1 MSAALQYFEENLPH
15 RPYHTDDL
23 AFGLRISGKGR
34 ALLARYIQQNQPH
47 AQFWLVFDVDR
58 EGAAID
64 WSDRNA
70 PAPNITVKNPV
81 NGHAHLLYA
90 LNIAVRTAPDA
101 SVKALKYAAAVE
113 RSLCEKLCAD
123 VNYSGLICKNP
134 FHLEWQVMEWREDAY
149 TLDELA
155 DYLDLSASERRSID
169 KHYGMGRNCHLFEM
183 TRKWAYRAIRQGWP
197 AFSQWLE
204 AVNQRVEM
212 YNASLPVPLSLAE
225 CRAIGKSIAKYTH
238 RNFTPET
245 FAQYVADTH
254 TPEIQAARGR
264 KGGKAN
270 SSENQ
275 SDKGKKSAAVRWTAN
290 DDKRR
295 RALDMY
301 ILGVSTEDI
310 AVAVGVSSRT
320 IRRWMDNSGE
330 WLTKKQIIKC

>member
-64 WSDRNA
+64 WSDRDA

-101 SVKALKYAAAVE
+101 SVKALKYAAAIE
-113 RSLCEKLCAD
+113 RALCEKLGAD

-134 FHLEWQVMEWREDAY
+134 FHLEWQVMEWREEAY

-155 DYLDLSASERRSID
+155 DYLDLSASARRSID
-169 KHYGMGRNCHLFEM
+169 KHYGMGRNCHLFE
-183 TRKWAYRAIRQGWP
+183 TLRKWAYRAIRLGWP
-197 AFSQWLE
+197 DYERWLE
-204 AVNQRVEM
+204 AVIQRVEM
-212 YNASLPVPLSLAE
+212 LNSQFPVPLSEAE
-225 CRAIGKSIAKYTH
+225 CRAIGKSVAKYTH
-238 RNFTPET
+238 RKFSPEG
-245 FAQYVADTH
+245 FSAV
-254 TPEIQAARGR
+254 QAARGR

-270 SSENQ
+270 SSANQ
-275 SDKGKKSAAVRWTAN
+275 SNKGKKSAAVRWTAN

-301 ILGVSTEDI
+301 ILGASTEDI

-320 IRRWMDNSGE
+320 VRRWMGSSVE
-330 WLTKKQIIKC
+330 WLIKKQIIKI

>member
-1 MSAALQYFEENLPH
+1 PH

-134 FHLEWQVMEWREDAY
+134 FHLEWQVMEWREEAY

-155 DYLDLSASERRSID
+155 DYLSASARRSID

-197 AFSQWLE
+197 AFSQWLD
-204 AVNQRVEM
+204 AVIQRVEM
-212 YNASLPVPLSLAE
+212 YNASLPVPLSPAE
-225 CRAIGKSIAKYTH
+225 CRAIGKSIAKYTY
-238 RNFTPET
+238 RKFSPEG
-245 FAQYVADTH
+245 FSAV
-254 TPEIQAARGR
+254 QAARGR
-264 KGGKAN
+264 KGGNAN

-275 SDKGKKSAAVRWTAN
+275 AIKGQKS
-290 DDKRR
+290 KR
-295 RALDMY
+295 
-301 ILGVSTEDI
+301 V
-310 AVAVGVSSRT
+310 AVATSARTLKPWVTLGISRAT
-320 IRRWMDNSGE
+320 YYRK
-330 WLTKKQIIKC
+330 LKCDPDLAK

>member
-1 MSAALQYFEENLPH
+1 MSAALQYFDENLPH

-58 EGAAID
+58 VGAAID

-90 LNIAVRTAPDA
+90 LNIAVRTAPDS
-101 SVKALKYAAAVE
+101 SVKALKYAAAIE
-113 RSLCEKLCAD
+113 RALCEKLDAD
-123 VNYSGLICKNP
+123 
-134 FHLEWQVMEWREDAY
+134 
-149 TLDELA
+149 
-155 DYLDLSASERRSID
+155 DLSASARRSID

-197 AFSQWLE
+197 AFSQWLD
-204 AVNQRVEM
+204 AVIQRVEM
-212 YNASLPVPLSLAE
+212 YNASLPVPLSPPE

-264 KGGKAN
+264 KGGSKSKRSTVAT
-270 SSENQ
+270 SARTLKPWEALGISRAWYYQ
-275 SDKGKKSAAVRWTAN
+275 LKKRGLV
-290 DDKRR
+290 
-295 RALDMY
+295 
-301 ILGVSTEDI
+301 E
-310 AVAVGVSSRT
+310 
-320 IRRWMDNSGE
+320 
-330 WLTKKQIIKC
+330 

>member
-1 MSAALQYFEENLPH
+1 M
-15 RPYHTDDL
+15 
-23 AFGLRISGKGR
+23 
-34 ALLARYIQQNQPH
+34 
-47 AQFWLVFDVDR
+47 
-58 EGAAID
+58 
-64 WSDRNA
+64 
-70 PAPNITVKNPV
+70 

-197 AFSQWLE
+197 AFSQWLD
-204 AVNQRVEM
+204 AVIQRVEM
-212 YNASLPVPLSLAE
+212 YNASLPVPLSPPE

-254 TPEIQAARGR
+254 TRNSGSTRSQGR
-264 KGGKAN
+264 EGQFVRKSVGQR
-270 SSENQ
+270 E
-275 SDKGKKSAAVRWTAN
+275 KSAAVRWTAN

-301 ILGVSTEDI
+301 ILGASTEDI

>member
-1 MSAALQYFEENLPH
+1 
-15 RPYHTDDL
+15 
-23 AFGLRISGKGR
+23 ISGKGR

-101 SVKALKYAAAVE
+101 SVKALKYAAAIE

-134 FHLEWQVMEWREDAY
+134 FHLEWQVMEWREEAY

-197 AFSQWLE
+197 AFSQWLD
-204 AVNQRVEM
+204 AVIQRVEM

-238 RNFTPET
+238 RKFSPEG
-245 FAQYVADTH
+245 FSAV
-254 TPEIQAARGR
+254 QAARGR
-264 KGGKAN
+264 KGGLA
-270 SSENQ
+270 
-275 SDKGKKSAAVRWTAN
+275 KGEAYE
-290 DDKRR
+290 DKRFM
-295 RALDMY
+295 ALCMLENGY
-301 ILGVSTEDI
+301 SQKAI
-310 AVAVGVSSRT
+310 AAMLDVHRNT
-320 IRRWMDNSGE
+320 IRNWAMH
-330 WLTKKQIIKC
+330 K

>member
-101 SVKALKYAAAVE
+101 SVKALKYAAAIE
-113 RSLCEKLCAD
+113 RALCEKLGAD
-123 VNYSGLICKNP
+123 VNYCGLICKNP
-134 FHLEWQVMEWREDAY
+134 FHLEWQVMEWREEAY

-155 DYLDLSASERRSID
+155 DYLDLSASARRSID
-169 KHYGMGRNCHLFEM
+169 KHYGMGRNCHLFE
-183 TRKWAYRAIRQGWP
+183 TLRKWAYRAIRLGWP
-197 AFSQWLE
+197 DYERWLE
-204 AVNQRVEM
+204 AVIQRVEM
-212 YNASLPVPLSLAE
+212 LNSQFPVPLSEAE
-225 CRAIGKSIAKYTH
+225 CRAIGKSVAKYTH
-238 RNFTPET
+238 RKFSPEG
-245 FAQYVADTH
+245 FSAV
-254 TPEIQAARGR
+254 QAARGR

-270 SSENQ
+270 SSANQ
-275 SDKGKKSAAVRWTAN
+275 SNKGKKSAAVRWTAN

-301 ILGVSTEDI
+301 ILGASTEDI

-320 IRRWMDNSGE
+320 VRRWMGSSVE
-330 WLTKKQIIKC
+330 WLIKKQIIKI

>member
-1 MSAALQYFEENLPH
+1 
-15 RPYHTDDL
+15 
-23 AFGLRISGKGR
+23 ISGKGR

-134 FHLEWQVMEWREDAY
+134 FHLEWLVMEWREEAY

-155 DYLDLSASERRSID
+155 DYLDLSASARRSID

-197 AFSQWLE
+197 EFSQWLD
-204 AVNQRVEM
+204 AVIQRVEM
-212 YNASLPVPLSLAE
+212 YNASLPVPLSPAE
-225 CRAIGKSIAKYTH
+225 CRAIGRSIAKYTH
-238 RNFTPET
+238 RKFSPEG
-245 FAQYVADTH
+245 FSAV
-254 TPEIQAARGR
+254 QAARGR
-264 KGGKAN
+264 KGGIA
-270 SSENQ
+270 
-275 SDKGKKSAAVRWTAN
+275 KGEAYE
-290 DDKRR
+290 DKRFM
-295 RALDMY
+295 ALCMLENGY
-301 ILGVSTEDI
+301 SQKAI
-310 AVAVGVSSRT
+310 AAMLNVHRNT
-320 IRRWMDNSGE
+320 IRNWAMH
-330 WLTKKQIIKC
+330 K

>member
-70 PAPNITVKNPV
+70 PAPNITVKNSV

-204 AVNQRVEM
+204 AVIQRVEM

-254 TPEIQAARGR
+254 TPEIQAKRGR
-264 KGGKAN
+264 KGGIA
-270 SSENQ
+270 
-275 SDKGKKSAAVRWTAN
+275 KGEAY
-290 DDKRR
+290 DDKRFM
-295 RALDMY
+295 ALCMLENGY
-301 ILGVSTEDI
+301 SQKAIAAMLEVST
-310 AVAVGVSSRT
+310 RT
-320 IRRWMDNSGE
+320 IRNWKSG
-330 WLTKKQIIKC
+330 K

>member
-15 RPYHTDDL
+15 RPYNTDDL

-134 FHLEWQVMEWREDAY
+134 FHLEWQVMEWREEAY

-155 DYLDLSASERRSID
+155 DYLSASARRSID

-197 AFSQWLE
+197 AFSQWLD
-204 AVNQRVEM
+204 AVIQRVEM
-212 YNASLPVPLSLAE
+212 YNASLPVPLSPAE
-225 CRAIGKSIAKYTH
+225 CRAIGKSIAKYTY
-238 RNFTPET
+238 RKFSPEG
-245 FAQYVADTH
+245 FSAV
-254 TPEIQAARGR
+254 QAARGR
-264 KGGKAN
+264 KGGNAN

-275 SDKGKKSAAVRWTAN
+275 AIKGQKS
-290 DDKRR
+290 KR
-295 RALDMY
+295 
-301 ILGVSTEDI
+301 V
-310 AVAVGVSSRT
+310 AVATSARTLKPWVTLGISRAT
-320 IRRWMDNSGE
+320 YYRK
-330 WLTKKQIIKC
+330 LKCDPDLAK

>member
-134 FHLEWQVMEWREDAY
+134 FHLEWLVMEWREEAY

-155 DYLDLSASERRSID
+155 DYLDLSTSARRSID

-197 AFSQWLE
+197 AFSQWLD
-204 AVNQRVEM
+204 AVIQRVEM
-212 YNASLPVPLSLAE
+212 YNASLPVPLSPPE
-225 CRAIGKSIAKYTH
+225 CRAIGKSIAKYTY
-238 RNFTPET
+238 RKFSPEG
-245 FAQYVADTH
+245 FSAV
-254 TPEIQAARGR
+254 QAARGR
-264 KGGKAN
+264 KGGNAN

-275 SDKGKKSAAVRWTAN
+275 AIKGQKS
-290 DDKRR
+290 KR
-295 RALDMY
+295 
-301 ILGVSTEDI
+301 V
-310 AVAVGVSSRT
+310 AVATSARTLKPWVTLGISRAT
-320 IRRWMDNSGE
+320 YYRK
-330 WLTKKQIIKC
+330 LKCDPDLAK